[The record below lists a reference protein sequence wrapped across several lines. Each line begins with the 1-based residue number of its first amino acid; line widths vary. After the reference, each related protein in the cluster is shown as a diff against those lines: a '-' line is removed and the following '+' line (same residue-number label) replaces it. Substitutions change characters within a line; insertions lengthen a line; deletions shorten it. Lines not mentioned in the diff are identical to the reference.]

1 MSGRVRFEVIA
12 SLILVALL
20 FGLLVERLL
29 YYEEYAEKTVV
40 ELTITNMG
48 ASLMLRKAELM
59 MAVAQGTAP
68 PAFADNPV
76 TWLPTPLPN
85 YAGEFAGMASA
96 SIGAGV
102 WYFDT
107 TRRELA
113 YRPKLTRH
121 FAPDS
126 AGNREVRIK
135 AVRRLAGQPER
146 PVGAAGGTGN
156 APWRGTALVLASP
169 YAWFA
174 SL

>member
-1 MSGRVRFEVIA
+1 MSGRIRFEVVA
-12 SLILVALL
+12 SLMLVAVL
-20 FGLLVERLL
+20 FGVLVERLL

-40 ELTITNMG
+40 ELTITNMRT
-48 ASLMLRKAELM
+48 SLMLRKAELM
-59 MAVAQGTAP
+59 VAVAQGTATR
-68 PAFADNPV
+68 ALADNPV
-76 TWLPTPLPN
+76 TWLPVPLPN

-96 SIGAGV
+96 SIGTGV

-121 FAPDS
+121 FAPAADGS
-126 AGNREVRIK
+126 REVRIK
-135 AVRRLAGQPER
+135 AVRRLAGQTDR
-146 PVGAAGGTGN
+146 PVGAAGGTAN
-156 APWRGTALVLASP
+156 APWQGTALVLASP